1 MAERVVF
8 SRELYLPDA
17 VEAAV
22 EAYAELA
29 IFEVKVS
36 DGQIEVGVGE
46 PDPEVAD
53 VLVDEFCN
61 HVLHET
67 IVRLRG

>member
-1 MAERVVF
+1 MADRVVF
-8 SRELYLPDA
+8 SRDLYLADA

-22 EAYAELA
+22 EAYEKLA
-29 IFEVKVS
+29 TFDVKVS
-36 DGQIEVGVGE
+36 DSEIEVGIRE
-46 PDPEVAD
+46 PDPDVVD

-67 IVRLRG
+67 VVRLRG